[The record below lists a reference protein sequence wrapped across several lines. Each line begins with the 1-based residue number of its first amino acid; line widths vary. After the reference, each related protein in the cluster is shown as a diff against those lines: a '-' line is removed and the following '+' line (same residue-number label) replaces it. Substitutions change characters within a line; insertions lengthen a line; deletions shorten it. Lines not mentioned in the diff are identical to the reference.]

1 MNSFLGDNFSK
12 VLAIR
17 FFFCMF
23 LRKKKESLCHR
34 ITQIKVVHFF
44 QQKKLVF

>member
-12 VLAIR
+12 VLAMR

-23 LRKKKESLCHR
+23 KESLCHR